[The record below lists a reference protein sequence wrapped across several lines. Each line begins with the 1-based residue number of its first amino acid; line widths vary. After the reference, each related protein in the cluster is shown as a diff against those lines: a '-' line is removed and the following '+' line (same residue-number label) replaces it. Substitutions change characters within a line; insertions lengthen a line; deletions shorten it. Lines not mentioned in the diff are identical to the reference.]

1 MKGAINY
8 LKAIRDICRENKGD
22 CKNCPLG
29 NKKQLDL
36 NYCPRLTHPNTWSN
50 ERIADMVRIKGAEN

>member
-8 LKAIRDICRENKGD
+8 LKKIKEICKEHKGD

-29 NKKQLDL
+29 KYKDL
-36 NYCPRLTHPNTWSN
+36 SDCKCPRLMHPENWTD
-50 ERIADMVRIKGAEN
+50 EKIVEMVRV